1 MNLDTNKTVKLEK
14 EETLENLSCF
24 KEAKA
29 YQAEMFE
36 EIDKLKAIFQKEN

>member
-1 MNLDTNKTVKLEK
+1 MNLDTNKTVQLEK
-14 EETLENLSCF
+14 EEVLENLACF

-36 EIDKLKAIFQKEN
+36 EIDKLEALFKK